1 MAGGRARRCDNRR
14 VRSAAAA
21 AVLAALAVLPAHASA
36 RCYGAAARD
45 PVHPCRVAP
54 LVVRPAPEDA
64 LIEPAAPCAIV
75 RRRGPE
81 VCAFGTPA
89 RAARVRFALV
99 GDSHAAHWRAALAV
113 VARVERWRGYSVDRS
128 RCPFAALRKATPDA
142 AQCARWNAAVR
153 RWFARHPRVTVV
165 FASQRRYVD
174 AVLRPGLGSYATRVA
189 ALADAWNGLPPT
201 VRRIYALADVPYNR
215 PTTFA
220 CVERALARRRSP
232 DRACAVPRGLA
243 LGPDPARAAV
253 ARVPR
258 ARWIDL
264 TRFMCGPHECLPVV
278 GGVLVH
284 KDVGH
289 MTRTFATTLAPYLLE
304 AVS

>member
-1 MAGGRARRCDNRR
+1 M
-14 VRSAAAA
+14 
-21 AVLAALAVLPAHASA
+21 LAALAALPGRAEA

-64 LIEPAAPCAIV
+64 LIEPGAPCAIV
-75 RRRGPE
+75 RRSGPE
-81 VCAFGTPA
+81 VCAFGAPA
-89 RAARVRFALV
+89 RTARARFALL

-113 VARVERWRGYSVDRS
+113 VARAERWRGYSIDRS

-142 AQCARWNAAVR
+142 PQCERWNAAVR
-153 RWFARHPRVTVV
+153 RWFASHPRVSRV
-165 FASQRRYVD
+165 FASQRRWVH
-174 AVLRPGLGSYATRVA
+174 AVPRPGLGDFGTRVA
-189 ALADAWNGLPPT
+189 ALADAWDALPPT

-220 CVERALARRRSP
+220 CVEHALARQRSP
-232 DRACAVPRGLA
+232 DRACAVPRTLA
-243 LGPDPARAAV
+243 LGPDPALSAV

-258 ARWIDL
+258 ARWIEL
-264 TRFMCGPHECLPVV
+264 TRFMCGPRECLPVV

-289 MTRTFATTLAPYLLE
+289 LTRAFSASLGPYLLR
-304 AVS
+304 SLRTR